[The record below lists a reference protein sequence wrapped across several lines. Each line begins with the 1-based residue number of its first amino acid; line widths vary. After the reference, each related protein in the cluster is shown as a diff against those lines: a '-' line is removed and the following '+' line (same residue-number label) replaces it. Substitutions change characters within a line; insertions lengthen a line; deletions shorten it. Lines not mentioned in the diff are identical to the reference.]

1 MLRSQRAHRALVA
14 AAFLCAVASCARAP
28 IVVRQP
34 SWTGRA
40 PSTGSPS
47 YGETLEVLHFLSVE
61 YPQSLRQ
68 QVSAPAPCVL
78 RVVRGDDLSNP
89 DAASGSVY
97 ESTWI
102 DLSRVTELHARSSG
116 PEAGPRPSPGTC
128 ASLGGKSGFALH
140 TEIVSASRGKP
151 ARHFELADE
160 RSPRICLGNRAHPER
175 LAAPLRQLVT
185 LCGGRTAR

>member
-1 MLRSQRAHRALVA
+1 MQRAHRALVA
-14 AAFLCAVASCARAP
+14 AAFVWTVASCARAP

-34 SWTGRA
+34 SWTGHA
-40 PSTGSPS
+40 PSSGTPT

-78 RVVRGDDLSNP
+78 RVVKGDDLSRPN
-89 DAASGSVY
+89 ATRGSTY

-102 DLSRVTELHARSSG
+102 DLTRVTELRARSSG
-116 PEAGPRPSPGTC
+116 PEPGPRASPGTC
-128 ASLGGKSGFALH
+128 VSFGGMSGFALH
-140 TEIVSASRGKP
+140 TEIVAARRGAP
-151 ARHFELADE
+151 ARHVELADE
-160 RSPRICLGNRAHPER
+160 RSPLVCVGNRAHPER